1 MSTPAEDGDE
11 NLRYAEY
18 VLGVLDA
25 GARAAVAQE
34 IQSTEAAATAVAG
47 WQRRLTPLA
56 HEIAEVAPGPYVWAR
71 IHDALHLDAPAR
83 REIGRAH
90 V

>member
-1 MSTPAEDGDE
+1 MNTHNDDDRN

-25 GARAAVAQE
+25 
-34 IQSTEAAATAVAG
+34 
-47 WQRRLTPLA
+47 
-56 HEIAEVAPGPYVWAR
+56 
-71 IHDALHLDAPAR
+71 DA